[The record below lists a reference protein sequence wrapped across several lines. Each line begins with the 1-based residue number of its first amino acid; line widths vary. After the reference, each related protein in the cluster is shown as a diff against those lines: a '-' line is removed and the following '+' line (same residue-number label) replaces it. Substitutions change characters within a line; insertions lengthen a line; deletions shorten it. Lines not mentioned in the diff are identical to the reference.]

1 MMVKDATHPFAR
13 LPVRPGPDKVF
24 RMNKNIPLRRVLSAI
39 AVTTVLLTLGLG
51 VGCDVQSGDDVVRE
65 TQINIAGFYTNP
77 EGELV
82 VSGNSGARIT
92 SFNIMQNGDRLEAI
106 DNNGIIFRGN
116 IGSDSNTEA
125 SLVLEGATST
135 GVKATITGKVTGSGT
150 SGTLSGTW
158 IEPTRYGVVFGKAT
172 IASISTNDN
181 STATL
186 AITPSGS
193 ITLAVN
199 SSRSFTAS
207 GGSKNYTWSV
217 SNSQLGFLSAT
228 SGATVTYSARLTGQ
242 QTVTV
247 TDGSKSV
254 STTVTQQ

>member
-1 MMVKDATHPFAR
+1 MSPNTS
-13 LPVRPGPDKVF
+13 
-24 RMNKNIPLRRVLSAI
+24 LRRVLSAI
-39 AVTTVLLTLGLG
+39 AATTVVLTLGLG

-82 VSGNSGARIT
+82 VSGNSGGRIT
-92 SFNIMQNGDRLEAI
+92 SLNIMQNGDRLEAI

-125 SLVLEGATST
+125 SLVLEGATTT
-135 GVKATITGKVTGSGT
+135 GAKATITGKVSGSGT
-150 SGTLSGTW
+150 AGTLNGTW
-158 IEPTRYGVVFGKAT
+158 IEPTRYGVVYGKAT

-186 AITPSGS
+186 AISPSGS

-199 SSRSFTAS
+199 SSRTFTAS

-228 SGATVTYSARLTGQ
+228 SGATVTYSSRLAGQ